1 MSGVTFA
8 DRDSLT
14 MKDKILAVDTS
25 RCSERNSSLVTALS
39 NPLESIEVG
48 VGGTI
53 ELRCRYGRDEEVGF
67 DERSSSSLSSSL
79 SLSSS
84 ESSARALRDALR
96 FLTARD
102 LPA

>member
-14 MKDKILAVDTS
+14 MKDNILAVDTS

-39 NPLESIEVG
+39 NPLESIG

-53 ELRCRYGRDEEVGF
+53 ELRCRYGKDEEVGF
-67 DERSSSSLSSSL
+67 DERSSSSLSSSF